1 MNYLTIQNERS
12 SVVIV
17 EPAMIFPYELDT
29 FQHNSAVAIEQG
41 NTNILVC
48 AHTSAGKSTVAE
60 YAIAKAIKN
69 NKRVIY
75 TSPIKTLSN
84 QKYRDFKNKFGDN
97 VGIMTGDIKLNPDA
111 QCVIMTTEILRNSL
125 YNRTEFL
132 QDVEAVIFDEIHY
145 FNDPD
150 RGHIWEES
158 IIMLPNEI
166 NLIMLSASISK
177 PDEFAIWIGNIKQK
191 AILLVSTSY
200 RPVPL
205 VHYAYDGERMV
216 ELMGK
221 KKVFNFEN
229 YDNVIKEFEYRK
241 KTKKNFRS
249 LFDPFANMLVE
260 KDLLPAIFFTFSRNK
275 CLEYARL
282 IHKVLIEHTE
292 QAEIEKI
299 FNLNIH
305 RLFEDPEKIN
315 QIYIVKNLLMKG
327 ICMHHSGLIP
337 VLKEIIEEL
346 FSKGLIKILFAT
358 ETFAVGVNMP
368 TRTVVFTGLSK
379 YSSIENDFRYLRS
392 DEYTQ
397 MSGRSGRRGKDKIGT
412 VIYMPLNNIVEKYSI
427 GNIYLGKQPKMI
439 SKFML
444 STKFILKAIRSQ
456 IQSINGVLD
465 NSLINLENNNTQKN
479 INNDCKEL
487 RLSLQQSYK
496 LIIDYSENDIEQVK
510 EYIEIN
516 YKIKKSK
523 NKEKKKL
530 EKKLQI
536 IKDNKSK
543 DFDNLYN
550 IYIQKNSNEIKLK
563 DIEYDLQNIPNIF
576 NIDIENKIRFL
587 CDLNFI
593 NNGILNNKDLI
604 NNISSKDL
612 TFTGILATEI
622 NECDEL
628 LLVNLIENE
637 IFDNLGPIEI
647 MTLLSIFIEDKV
659 CENTSEFK
667 NKYLDKE
674 FYNILNNTFEI
685 DNNIDNICNK
695 YNINYNSGINKDYIN
710 ITNYWLH
717 NHNIGEITKLFEIF
731 EGNFIKNM
739 QKIQNISLEIINIC
753 EISSNFLLIEK
764 IQKIQPIL
772 VRDIVMFK
780 SMYI

>member
-12 SVVIV
+12 STVIN
-17 EPAMIFPYELDT
+17 EPAMTFPYELDT
-29 FQHNSAVAIEQG
+29 FQYNSAVAIEQG
-41 NTNILVC
+41 DTNILVC

-111 QCVIMTTEILRNSL
+111 QCVIMTTEILRNAL
-125 YNRTEFL
+125 YNSTKFL
-132 QDVEAVIFDEIHY
+132 EDVEAVIFDEIHY

-150 RGHIWEES
+150 RGHVWEES
-158 IIMLPNEI
+158 IIMLPREI
-166 NLIMLSASISK
+166 NLIMLSASISS
-177 PDEFAIWIGNIKQK
+177 PDEFANWIGNSKEK
-191 AILLVSTSY
+191 NILLVSTTF

-216 ELMGK
+216 KLMDK

-229 YDNVIKEFEYRK
+229 YDNVIREFEYRK
-241 KTKKNFRS
+241 KNKKNYKS
-249 LFDPFANMLVE
+249 LFDPFVDMLVE

-275 CLEYARL
+275 CLEYSRL

-315 QIYIVKNLLMKG
+315 QIYIVKTLLMKG

-412 VIYMPLNNIVEKYSI
+412 VIYLPLNSIVEKYAI

-439 SKFML
+439 SKFMI
-444 STKFILKAIRSQ
+444 STKFILKSIRSQ
-456 IQSINGVLD
+456 SQSINSVLD
-465 NSLINLENNNTQKN
+465 NSLINLENNNTKKN
-479 INNDCKEL
+479 INKDCNEL
-487 RLSLQQSYK
+487 TYEIEKSDK
-496 LIIDYSENDIEQVK
+496 LLINYHTNAIENVK
-510 EYIEIN
+510 EYYEITS
-516 YKIKKSK
+516 KIKNSK
-523 NKEKKKL
+523 NKERKKL

-536 IKDNKSK
+536 INNNKSK
-543 DFDNLYN
+543 DFDTLYD
-550 IYIQKNSNEIKLK
+550 IYIKKNSNEIKLK
-563 DIEYDLQNIPNIF
+563 DIQYDLLNIPNVF
-576 NIDIENKIRFL
+576 NTDIENKIKFL
-587 CDLNFI
+587 CDLDFI
-593 NNGILNNKDLI
+593 NKEVLNTEDVI
-604 NNISSKDL
+604 GNISSADL
-612 TFTGILATEI
+612 TFRGILATEI

-628 LLVNLIENE
+628 LLINIIENG
-637 IFDNLGPIEI
+637 IFDNLKPIEI
-647 MTLLSIFIEDKV
+647 MTILSIFIEDKV
-659 CENTSEFK
+659 SERDSEFK
-667 NKYLDKE
+667 NKYIDKE
-674 FYNILNNTFEI
+674 FDKVINDIFEI
-685 DNNIDNICNK
+685 DNYIDNVCNN
-695 YNINYNSGINKDYIN
+695 YNINYNSHINKSYID
-710 ITNYWLH
+710 ITNYWLN
-717 NHNIGEITKLFEIF
+717 NHDIGEISKLFEIF

-739 QKIQNISLEIINIC
+739 QKIHNISLEIINIC
-753 EISSNFLLIEK
+753 EISSRYLLIEK
-764 IQKIQPIL
+764 IQDIQPIL

-780 SMYI
+780 SLYI